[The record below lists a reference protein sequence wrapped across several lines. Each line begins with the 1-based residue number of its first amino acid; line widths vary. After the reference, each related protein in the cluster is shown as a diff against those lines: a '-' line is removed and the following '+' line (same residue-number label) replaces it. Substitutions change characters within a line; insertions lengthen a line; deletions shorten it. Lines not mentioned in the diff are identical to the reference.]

1 MKMKKIAAALT
12 AATILGSNGA
22 LVVNASA
29 ETNAVNITTST
40 VTEAIVTADGTI
52 IPEGTTAIS
61 LEIQN
66 NTGFDISEIKMNVN
80 TSLLSD
86 ASGMPIVSVGNVCGD
101 ATVVAAQE
109 GANVAITSIASSIC
123 NTDGTLATVYVS
135 NTASIAVEDAEFRKG
150 SLTNYNESGI
160 SSYAET
166 VEYTIG
172 DVNGDGNITADDAY
186 IARNAFAIAQK
197 NGELKRYGSSSYY
210 YLDGLDVLSDPQK
223 YGFTRVR
230 YAIAADGDENYRLFD
245 CDLQSLSDVYQ
256 ILYYYTC
263 TSIGKSYNVSGW
275 YIGEERTF

>member
-22 LVVNASA
+22 LVVSASA

-40 VTEAIVTADGTI
+40 VTEAIATADGTI
-52 IPEGTTAIS
+52 IPEGAKAIS

-66 NTGFDISEIKMNVN
+66 NTGFDISEIKLNVN

-101 ATVVAAQE
+101 STVVAAQE
-109 GANVAITSIASSIC
+109 GGNVAITSIASSIC
-123 NTDGTLATVYVS
+123 NADGVLATVYVN

-263 TSIGKSYNVSGW
+263 TSIGKNYNVSGW

>member
-40 VTEAIVTADGTI
+40 VTEAIVTADETI

-150 SLTNYNESGI
+150 SLTNCDESDI
-160 SSYAET
+160 ST
-166 VEYTIG
+166 CDVEVEWTIG
-172 DVNGDGNITADDAY
+172 DVNGDEKITADDAY
-186 IARNAFAIAQK
+186 IVRNAISIGQE
-197 NGELKRYGSSSYY
+197 NSELKRYGSSSYY
-210 YLDGLDVLSDPQK
+210 YLSLATVGLEPQK
-223 YGFTRVR
+223 YGFSRMR
-230 YAIAADGDENYRLFD
+230 YAKAADGDENWSLFD